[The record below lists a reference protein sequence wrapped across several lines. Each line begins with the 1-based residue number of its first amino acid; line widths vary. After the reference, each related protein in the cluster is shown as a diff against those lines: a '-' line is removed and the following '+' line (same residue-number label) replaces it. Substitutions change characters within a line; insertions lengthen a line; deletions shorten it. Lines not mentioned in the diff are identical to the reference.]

1 MVSTILQTNDQ
12 SMQDPYVQPKLIAH
26 RFAVLSMPNSNP
38 SYKYLL
44 TKPKFY
50 VKLALV
56 LTTSD
61 TVITFLR
68 RLESVSPALFRLR
81 CWGLYFTRKTCIDN
95 FHTVCYNGDNI
106 KQT

>member
-26 RFAVLSMPNSNP
+26 RFAILSMPNSNP

-44 TKPKFY
+44 TKPKNCA
-50 VKLALV
+50 KLEIV

-68 RLESVSPALFRLR
+68 RSGTGSYAFRLCVR
-81 CWGLYFTRKTCIDN
+81 ATTITRKTCIDKPYHSVLQFN
-95 FHTVCYNGDNI
+95 YE
-106 KQT
+106 K